1 MNVSLNLIG
10 LLLLGQTVAMQA
22 SADDRSSIARQQRN
36 EARGWL
42 QLERDQAVYRE
53 RVAPLSPS
61 QARELGIRERMESN
75 DKRALD
81 LRQRQTLQSLERKAR
96 LSEGAGDR
104 RPQSRV
110 SGPTLRRQSDR
121 QRLRMRI
128 DREIRR

>member
-1 MNVSLNLIG
+1 MIVSLKLIG
-10 LLLLGQTVAMQA
+10 LLLLGPTVAMQT
-22 SADDRSSIARQQRN
+22 SADDRSSIGRQQRN

-61 QARELGIRERMESN
+61 QARELGIRERMEAN

-81 LRQRQTLQSLERKAR
+81 LRQRRTLQRQERKAR
-96 LSEGAGDR
+96 LSEGAGDL
-104 RPQSRV
+104 RPRSRV
-110 SGPTLRRQSDR
+110 LGPTLRRQSDR

>member
-1 MNVSLNLIG
+1 MIVSLKLIG
-10 LLLLGQTVAMQA
+10 LLLLGQIVAMQA

-61 QARELGIRERMESN
+61 QARELGIRERMEAN

-81 LRQRQTLQSLERKAR
+81 LRQRRTLQSLERKAR
-96 LSEGAGDR
+96 LSEGAGDL
-104 RPQSRV
+104 RPRSRV